1 MDDLHIHPLTPDLT
15 SDFVT
20 LFGPQGACYGCWCT
34 AFLLR
39 PKVRQAM
46 TGNARREVM
55 LGRIRQGPPPGLLAY
70 HGKTPVGWMQ
80 IGPRADVPEFNNAG
94 RGSAP
99 LDPADAADP
108 RVWAIS
114 CFFIRNAARG
124 KGLTHSLAEAGID
137 YVHLRQLGTPK
148 PGRDAARKGHIAE
161 MTAIF
166 EDHLTEPGA
175 QLELA
180 RAKELA
186 SGKKVALLCF
196 EADHHGCHRKIL
208 AELICEDLGCPV
220 EHL

>member
-1 MDDLHIHPLTPDLT
+1 MEKQPLATIGYERQTQDVVIAKLKAAG
-15 SDFVT
+15 VET
-20 LFGPQGACYGCWCT
+20 LVD
-34 AFLLR
+34 
-39 PKVRQAM
+39 VRAVASSRLAGFSK
-46 TGNARREVM
+46 T
-55 LGRIRQGPPPGLLAY
+55 LLA
-70 HGKTPVGWMQ
+70 
-80 IGPRADVPEFNNAG
+80 A
-94 RGSAP
+94 
-99 LDPADAADP
+99 
-108 RVWAIS
+108 
-114 CFFIRNAARG
+114 
-124 KGLTHSLAEAGID
+124 SLAEAGID

-166 EDHLTEPGA
+166 EEHMAEPAA

-186 SGKKVALLCF
+186 SAKKIALLCF